1 LRQSLPDRR
10 KLIDKTHPEISINKQ
25 CELLQV
31 SKGALYYQAKQIDS
45 YTLSLMDLIDRQHT
59 KTPFYGSRRLNAWL
73 NLQGHQ
79 TNRKRVQR
87 LMKLMG
93 IEAIYPKP
101 KLTRRN
107 EEHKVYP
114 YLLKGVKIE
123 NPDHVWSTDIT
134 YIKIGNGFVYLTAVI
149 DWYSRYVLSWQLS
162 NSLENTF
169 CIEALEE
176 ALAISKPEIFNT
188 DQGCQYTSKNFLKL
202 LTDNSIKVSMD
213 SKGRALDNIFVE
225 RLWRTVKYEEV
236 YLKDYQTMKS
246 ARSSLKAYFQFYNQE
261 RLHKALQYKTP
272 EFIYK
277 KGSLCK
283 ERIFY
288 HYNAY
293 GAYIPR

>member
-10 KLIDKTHPEISINKQ
+10 ELIDKTHPEISINRQ

-45 YTLSLMDLIDRQHT
+45 YTRSLMDLIDRQHT

-169 CIEALEE
+169 CIEVLEE

-188 DQGCQYTSKNFLKL
+188 DQGCQYTSKNFLKP
-202 LTDNSIKVSMD
+202 LTDNKIKVSMD

-246 ARSSLKAYFQFYNQE
+246 ARCSLKAYFKFYNQE
-261 RLHKALQYKTP
+261 RLHQALQYKTP

-277 KGSLCK
+277 KG
-283 ERIFY
+283 
-288 HYNAY
+288 
-293 GAYIPR
+293 